1 MRYRYRLE
9 ERREKRLGFVRL
21 IRRLAIFSFVLIM
34 FYTLFIFLS
43 GRPSISEE
51 DLRSLSL
58 IPSEKTF
65 TLRANKPIEEIRIY
79 AEQEGQKREIFK
91 AKPTEPSKEITFT
104 LRAKEAGLKDG
115 NARLFVELSSGFLQ
129 SRTYIL
135 DALVDTIPPRFSV
148 ISYLSSPT
156 LGGTSAVKIRTEE
169 EVEAFVLMGQY
180 EYMLYSLGDGYYFG
194 LFPVRLDQQNLS
206 SITVAVK
213 DKAGNLSQQTL
224 SLRIRNVRFKED
236 NITIDDS
243 FINRVIYPLLGE
255 EGKGLEPLQAFK
267 RINELWRQRD
277 MARLEEIGRKSEPR
291 VLWEGAFLQL
301 PRSKVFA
308 GYGEIRH
315 YYYDGQ
321 KVSESRH
328 MGFDFASVERAE
340 VPASNSG
347 VVVFAGDLGIYGN
360 TVVIDHGMGLMS
372 LYGHLSEIRVKE
384 GQYVKKGEVIGR
396 TGKTGLALG
405 DHLHFGILVQGY
417 EVNPLQWLDP
427 KWIRDNILFVLDAK

>member
-9 ERREKRLGFVRL
+9 ERREKRLGFVRF
-21 IRRLAIFSFVLIM
+21 IRRLAVFSLILIM

-65 TLRANKPIEEIRIY
+65 TLRTNKPIEEIRVY
-79 AEQEGQKREIFK
+79 AEQEGQKREIYQ
-91 AKPTEPSKEITFT
+91 AKLSEPSKEISFT
-104 LRAKEAGLKDG
+104 LRVKETGLKDG
-115 NARLFVELSSGFLQ
+115 NARLYLELSSGFLQ
-129 SRTYIL
+129 SRSYSF
-135 DALVDTIPPRFSV
+135 DALVDTISPRFSL

-156 LGGTSAVKIRTEE
+156 LGGTSAIKIRTEE
-169 EVEAFVLMGQY
+169 EVGAFVLIGQY
-180 EYMLYSLGDGYYFG
+180 EYRLYPLGDGYYFG
-194 LFPVRLDQQNLS
+194 LFPIRLDQQDLN
-206 SITVAVK
+206 SITIVVK
-213 DKAGNLSQQTL
+213 DKAGNRTQQTL
-224 SLRIRNVRFKED
+224 SLKVRSVKFKED
-236 NITIDDS
+236 KITIDDN

-267 RINELWRQRD
+267 RVNELWRQRD
-277 MARLEEIGRKSEPR
+277 MARLQEIGRKSEPR

-301 PRSKVFA
+301 PKSKVLA

-315 YYYDGQ
+315 YYYNGQ

-328 MGFDFASVERAE
+328 MGFDFASVERAQ

-347 VVVFAGDLGIYGN
+347 VVVFTGDLGIYGN

-372 LYGHLSEIRVKE
+372 LYGHLSEVGVKE

-417 EVNPLQWLDP
+417 EVNPLQWLDS
-427 KWIRDNILFVLDAK
+427 KWIRDNILSVLEAR